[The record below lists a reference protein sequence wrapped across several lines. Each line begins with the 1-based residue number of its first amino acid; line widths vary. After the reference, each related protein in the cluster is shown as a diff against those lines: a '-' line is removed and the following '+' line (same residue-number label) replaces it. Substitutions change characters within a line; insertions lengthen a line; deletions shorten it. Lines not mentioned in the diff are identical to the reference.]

1 MVSGEGFGTVSL
13 HRWILLLAFSGTI
26 SLFMPLI
33 ITEHG
38 MRSDL
43 LSEVEDGVSL
53 EVKVWEEKEENLT
66 INTKM
71 KNIHLA
77 CLLLVMSGVQSMA
90 QAPDLSERCI
100 EEMKKLS
107 YLVGDWEG
115 TAIYRAQQGQE
126 LHLLQK
132 EHIELRLRGLII
144 TIDNIG
150 LDQNKKEI
158 VFQTFAILHFD
169 PFAKEFRFKTFLKEG
184 YSVDA
189 YFKVIEANK
198 FEWGFDFPDR
208 GKYKYTIMLDPLEK
222 TWNETGEFSADGKKW
237 FTSIEL
243 NLIKQ
248 DSKYRQSD

>member
-1 MVSGEGFGTVSL
+1 MDFGEGCGTESL
-13 HRWILLLAFSGTI
+13 HLLILLSACSGTI
-26 SLFMPLI
+26 SLFMPQI

-77 CLLLVMSGVQSMA
+77 CLLLLMSIVQSMA
-90 QAPDLSERCI
+90 QAPDLSERCAK
-100 EEMKKLS
+100 EMKKLS

-115 TAIYRAQQGQE
+115 TATYSTQQGQE

-132 EHIELRLRGLII
+132 EHVELRLRGLII
-144 TIDNIG
+144 TIDGIG
-150 LDQNKKEI
+150 IDQNEKEV
-158 VFQTFAILHFD
+158 VFQTFAILNFD
-169 PFAKEFRFKTFLKEG
+169 PFAQEFRFKTFLKEG

-189 YFKVIEANK
+189 YFKVIEENK
-198 FEWGFDFPDR
+198 FEWGFDYPNR
-208 GKYKYTIMLDPLEK
+208 GKYKYTIMLDPVEK
-222 TWNETGEFSADGKKW
+222 TWNETGEFSADGNEW

-243 NLIKQ
+243 NLIKR
-248 DSKYRQSD
+248 DSKYR